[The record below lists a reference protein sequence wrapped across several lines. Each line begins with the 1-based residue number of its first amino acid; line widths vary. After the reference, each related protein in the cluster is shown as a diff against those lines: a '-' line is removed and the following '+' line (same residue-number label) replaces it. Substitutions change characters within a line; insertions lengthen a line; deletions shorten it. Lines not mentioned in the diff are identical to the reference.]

1 MNHKY
6 TITEA
11 LAVVV
16 DQIDGDDPNTDAYA
30 GLMDPLRQ
38 LLEDLMQAEEGPIS
52 TIDLAKIVQDNLD
65 RIRVFSPYSSS
76 LDAAES
82 VCINGE
88 CVQIDL
94 PRPQMV
100 KPEMGDDAFTRT
112 EYLASIDGDAK
123 SLLEEVIAEKEGEIE
138 DPDDLREALEERL
151 AETCDGHSWAIYTYK
166 AQKVLAFSHN
176 DDYAIVNIGIESA
189 VSEGG
194 INWSALAAGALY
206 ADMGERL
213 WVRFEEWTEEWQEI
227 TEEGGEA

>member
-100 KPEMGDDAFTRT
+100 MPEMGDDAFTRT
-112 EYLASIDGDAK
+112 GQQHAVSGAN
-123 SLLEEVIAEKEGEIE
+123 V
-138 DPDDLREALEERL
+138 ALFVFAWHAPSR
-151 AETCDGHSWAIYTYK
+151 
-166 AQKVLAFSHN
+166 
-176 DDYAIVNIGIESA
+176 SA
-189 VSEGG
+189 V
-194 INWSALAAGALY
+194 
-206 ADMGERL
+206 
-213 WVRFEEWTEEWQEI
+213 
-227 TEEGGEA
+227 EA